1 MAKRK
6 SGKKS
11 MKKSAKKVT
20 GKAKEKASLSAS
32 RGHKPVELLETFR
45 NTMEENVQRLN
56 TLIKKRKAAGE

>member
-11 MKKSAKKVT
+11 MKKSAKKVA
-20 GKAKEKASLSAS
+20 GKASVSAS
-32 RGHKPVELLETFR
+32 RGHKPVALLETFR
-45 NTMEENVQRLN
+45 NKMEDKVQRLD